1 MQGNVV
7 GLFTENA
14 IAAKYVY
21 DAWGNCKV
29 LDESGNE
36 ITAWDNAAVLNP
48 IRWKS
53 RYYDADTGLYLI
65 GERWY
70 DPETGR
76 YVSAASPETL
86 LENASVV
93 FALNLYAFCTAN
105 PIAVILASSTFLP

>member
-53 RYYDADTGLYLI
+53 RYYDADTVLYLI

-70 DPETGR
+70 DP
-76 YVSAASPETL
+76 
-86 LENASVV
+86 
-93 FALNLYAFCTAN
+93 
-105 PIAVILASSTFLP
+105 